1 MGMWTTENQDTLN
14 DVLKAFSDA
23 AKRNY
28 ASHAFEAGYLQSV
41 IISMLPDLPKR
52 KQKEL
57 IVDMIRATQRQ
68 EQDIIDRILQGVK

>member
-1 MGMWTTENQDTLN
+1 MFKTDNQETFHI
-14 DVLKAFSDA
+14 VLKAFGEA
-23 AKRNY
+23 ARQNY
-28 ASHAFEAGYLQSV
+28 GGHAFEAGYLQSV